1 MQIEKKV
8 FSKLFNGKT
17 NLSKK
22 VALNLVLD
30 LVSISSTVKVWGN
43 NVGISLNEIDRLERE
58 TEEVKLGLEVDVEDL
73 EIGIT
78 ELENKIKV
86 AEDAAND
93 LGIDISGIDNFQIA
107 QATLEDSQ
115 KYLELGKS
123 YLR

>member
-22 VALNLVLD
+22 VELNLVLD

-43 NVGISLNEIDRLERE
+43 NVDISLNEIERLARE

-78 ELENKIKV
+78 ELENKIKA

>member
-8 FSKLFNGKT
+8 FSKLFKPKT
-17 NLSKK
+17 ALSKK
-22 VALNLVLD
+22 VELNLVLD

-43 NVGISLNEIDRLERE
+43 NVDISLNEIERLARE

-78 ELENKIKV
+78 ELENKIKA

>member
-8 FSKLFNGKT
+8 FSKLFKPKT
-17 NLSKK
+17 ALSKK